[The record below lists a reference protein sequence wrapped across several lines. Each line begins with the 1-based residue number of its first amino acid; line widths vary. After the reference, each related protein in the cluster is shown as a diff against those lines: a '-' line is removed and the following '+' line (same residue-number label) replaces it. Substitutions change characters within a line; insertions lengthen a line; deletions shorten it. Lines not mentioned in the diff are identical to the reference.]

1 MSLRSQNSVSAPY
14 MHDGRFQTLGA
25 VIAVYA
31 AGNTD
36 RKIAAIAHTPQ
47 ESNNLVA
54 ILQSLTNHQF
64 LTNRELGPWPLPK
77 LAVRTKLVQYQ
88 RKQQRCHA

>member
-1 MSLRSQNSVSAPY
+1 
-14 MHDGRFQTLGA
+14 MHNGRFQTLDA

-36 RKIAAIAHTPQ
+36 RKIAATAHTPQ
-47 ESNNLVA
+47 ESNILIA

-64 LTNRELGPWPLPK
+64 LTNRELGPWPLPE

-88 RKQQRCHA
+88 RKQQRCHSHDR